1 VSQESPAS
9 VRVAWQAVEDADR
22 YTLTF
27 SLLRGE
33 DQEGV
38 CFQSFHTATV
48 SVEAPPGQSSTVSA
62 TIPVGSNVP
71 GTVTD
76 MLRAFST
83 YSVVVEAE
91 SDGMN
96 SGLISEPARFTT
108 LSMSELLSCKG
119 WFQ

>member
-1 VSQESPAS
+1 MKLDKKGKIIATSICRGRGCTTVPANQ
-9 VRVAWQAVEDADR
+9 V
-22 YTLTF
+22 F
-27 SLLRGE
+27 FE